1 MPENGFLTVR
11 TYTSDAQLPVRGVAI
26 TVTQPT
32 QNGTRLIAARLT
44 DENGKIEPI
53 TIPAPA
59 RPESQEPGALK
70 PFVSI
75 DIIADHP
82 EYERILVENVQVF
95 AGVLTQ
101 QNLEMIPI
109 GARPE
114 AWNVTEVFNIT
125 AQPL

>member
-53 TIPAPA
+53 TISAPA
-59 RPESQEPGALK
+59 RPESQEPGTLK
-70 PFVSI
+70 PFVSV
-75 DIIADHP
+75 DITADHP